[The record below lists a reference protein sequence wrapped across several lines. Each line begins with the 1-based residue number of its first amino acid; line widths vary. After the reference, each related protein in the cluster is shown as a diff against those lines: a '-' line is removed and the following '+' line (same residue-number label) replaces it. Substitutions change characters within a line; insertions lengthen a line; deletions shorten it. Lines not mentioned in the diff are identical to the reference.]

1 MAYPPGSRLEYNK
14 NHGIPMDCATVLENG
29 NVLVTE
35 YDGVKWCERMP
46 LEDWLIL
53 ADGSTIYDRTHPSD
67 LVKNT
72 VSYAPGT
79 KLSYNGHSGRETA
92 IVLTDSKVMLT
103 MSRGQDWREK
113 MLLEDWLI
121 LAGSKVTAEPPA
133 PRNIFSFDEPPAPIA
148 EEDAEDPDERA
159 ELIALLME
167 MRAAGLEYVAKM
179 KAEAAAPTPSP
190 EPAAAVAEPVSTYPY
205 NPPFLAPKVADAG
218 VIYTPEPTSV
228 YTTLWPTNSI
238 GTMFRWKMDD
248 NNKRTVVVTY
258 YGLLEVKNL
267 KDGNL
272 TRGNKFPN
280 LDAWLTSIG
289 DVIPHGSSLTRSPK
303 KLTKSEKLLAMPFPE
318 GTDYEIAS
326 QLIKRW
332 DCRGDGHILESHD
345 WHIAQDE
352 AWLARNPTSPNRKYI
367 MGNIAS
373 RKRQMAFNTPEQNA
387 APRPTIMYI
396 TKKSR
401 VLSVM
406 KDGIPAKLPLAITN
420 TQIICDGKAA
430 STFAELGIH
439 MTDGKPDIWVRYL
452 GSLKKIV

>member
-1 MAYPPGSRLEYNK
+1 MA
-14 NHGIPMDCATVLENG
+14 
-29 NVLVTE
+29 LVTE

-72 VSYAPGT
+72 VVYQPGT
-79 KLSYNGHSGRETA
+79 KLSYNGDSGREAA

-121 LAGSKVTAEPPA
+121 LAGRQVAGHQVNVEPPA
-133 PRNIFSFDEPPAPIA
+133 PRVVFSFDEPAPAAPAVAEPAA
-148 EEDAEDPDERA
+148 EEDADERA
-159 ELIALLME
+159 QLIALLME
-167 MRAAGLEYVAKM
+167 MRAVGLEHVANM
-179 KAEAAAPTPSP
+179 KAQAAPAPAP
-190 EPAAAVAEPVSTYPY
+190 EATYPY
-205 NPPFLAPKVADAG
+205 NPPFLAPTIPTNKVADAG
-218 VIYTPEPTSV
+218 VIYTSEPTSV

-248 NNKRTVVVTY
+248 NNRRTVVVTY
-258 YGLLEVKNL
+258 DGLLEVKNL

-280 LDAWLTSIG
+280 LDAWLKTIG
-289 DVIPHGSSLTRSPK
+289 DILPHGSSLTRSPQ
-303 KLTKSEKLLAMPFPE
+303 KLTQLDKLLAMPVPQ

-332 DCRGDGHILESHD
+332 SCRGDGNILQSHD

-396 TKKSR
+396 TNKSR
-401 VLSVM
+401 VLYVM
-406 KDGIPAKLPLAITN
+406 KDHIPAKLPLAITK
-420 TQIICDGKAA
+420 TQLICDGKAA